1 MVATI
6 SVRSDFQRMQ
16 RIMTD
21 LERRQLPFAT
31 ARALTRTA
39 QAARDD
45 VKASLPT
52 AFDRPTPFTKNAIA
66 IKSANRTNLTAEVVV
81 KPIQAAYLAKQE
93 RGGFREPKAKA
104 VITPAGIRLNQYG
117 NIVRRG
123 VAKARQRKNTFSGT
137 VRGTPGL
144 WERTKD
150 GGLKLLVRYEGRKQ
164 VKAKPWF
171 MPVVTA
177 AVRRVWPRLMAESMR
192 DAMRTARR

>member
-1 MVATI
+1 MLTI

-52 AFDRPTPFTKNAIA
+52 AFDRPTPFTRGGIG
-66 IKSANRTNLTAEVVV
+66 IKTATKAGLTAEVFV
-81 KPIQAAYLAKQE
+81 KDIQADYLAKQE
-93 RGGFREPKAKA
+93 RGGVREPKKKA
-104 VITPAGIRLNQYG
+104 LVKPVGIRINQYG
-117 NIVRRG
+117 NIANKA
-123 VAKARQRKNTFSGT
+123 VAKAYQRKNTFSGT

-144 WERTKD
+144 WERTKK
-150 GGLKLLVRYEGRKQ
+150 GGLKLLVRYEDRKQ

-171 MPVVTA
+171 IPVVTA
-177 AVRRVWPRLMAESMR
+177 TVRRVWPRLMAESLR
-192 DAMRTARR
+192 DAMRNARR